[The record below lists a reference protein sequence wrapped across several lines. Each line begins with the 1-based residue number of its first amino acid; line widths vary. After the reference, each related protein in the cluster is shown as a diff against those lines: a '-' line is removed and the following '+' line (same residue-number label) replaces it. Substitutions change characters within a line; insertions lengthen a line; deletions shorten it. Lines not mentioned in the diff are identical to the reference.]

1 MSRKLKYA
9 LASIAAAIVPG
20 IAAPGA
26 RAINNPPDEA
36 GNCVIQGTMHTSGVG
51 VLANSGT
58 YSFDSFIDN
67 CTETDSTDASETN
80 PDVSINLTSTGS
92 FNNSVCGTSGEAGCA
107 WNGTATVFGS
117 TDPSEFPVGTTFS
130 YTIDFVGGEGAFF
143 SGGTAPNQAGDST
156 IVGVNGSVSL
166 VPDPGPGYP
175 NSQYY
180 TDNFQ
185 AAGDLV
191 FVLRDANPGM

>member
-117 TDPSEFPVGTTFS
+117 TDPSEFPVVRRSRTRSTS
-130 YTIDFVGGEGAFF
+130 SEARAPSSPVAPPPTKLVIARL
-143 SGGTAPNQAGDST
+143 SG
-156 IVGVNGSVSL
+156 
-166 VPDPGPGYP
+166 
-175 NSQYY
+175 
-180 TDNFQ
+180 
-185 AAGDLV
+185 
-191 FVLRDANPGM
+191 